1 MDIASV
7 TIFSGY
13 GPANAVRTGMDV
25 SNIVLM
31 NDHGSYLWNCR
42 SGFMLDNGRK
52 HCDGK

>member
-31 NDHGSYLWNCR
+31 ILEAIFGIVGVDLCSTKAGNIVMVN
-42 SGFMLDNGRK
+42 K
-52 HCDGK
+52 